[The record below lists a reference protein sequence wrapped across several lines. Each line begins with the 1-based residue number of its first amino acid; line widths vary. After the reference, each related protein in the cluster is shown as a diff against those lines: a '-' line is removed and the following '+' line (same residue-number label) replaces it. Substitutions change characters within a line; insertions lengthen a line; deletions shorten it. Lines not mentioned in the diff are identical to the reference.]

1 MHINYKY
8 PKTRWFMLVIFMFIT
23 IVIELQWLTHA
34 PIARVAENFYDYQL
48 QIRSWLSIDSIALTI
63 VR

>member
-1 MHINYKY
+1 
-8 PKTRWFMLVIFMFIT
+8 MLVIFMFIT